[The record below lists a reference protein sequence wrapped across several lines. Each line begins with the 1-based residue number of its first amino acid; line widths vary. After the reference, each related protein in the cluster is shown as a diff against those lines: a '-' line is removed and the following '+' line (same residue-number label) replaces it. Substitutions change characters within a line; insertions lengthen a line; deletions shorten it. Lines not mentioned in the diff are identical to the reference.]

1 MNGDWFWWGGRVGQ
15 NSTADLYRQ
24 LYDRLVNYHKLN
36 NLVWVWNVDRPSTPV
51 RKFSNFYPGNDYL
64 DILSL
69 DVYGADFNQ
78 AYYDSLVALSHGKPL
93 LFGEVGNPPTLDILK
108 SQPKW
113 TSWVIWSGFVRNTS
127 RKQFRE
133 FTQSDRMLYLED
145 PEYWQVSSAY
155 RKACGLQP
163 LPLKDIY
170 NAGYAGEWVLNEEKS
185 DFGNNSANVPFKMII
200 ERQGEQL
207 IVNEFTKVEW
217 ADDRITHQE
226 ILLDGTPVITREF
239 NVPRTSIS
247 TFYPDDK
254 SFTVSSSSKT
264 ERGGQVR
271 EIKRTE
277 KWRLSD
283 EGKTLTIEENS
294 TGFRSED
301 VKSILVY
308 ERKQ

>member
-1 MNGDWFWWGGRVGQ
+1 
-15 NSTADLYRQ
+15 

-93 LFGEVGNPPTLDILK
+93 LFGEVGNPPSLDILK

-127 RKQFRE
+127 SKQFRE
-133 FTQSDRMLYLED
+133 FTQSDRMLYMED
-145 PEYWQVSSAY
+145 PAYWQVSSVY

-163 LPLKDIY
+163 LPLKDVY
-170 NAGYAGEWVLNEEKS
+170 NAGYSGEWVLNEEKS
-185 DFGNNSANVPFKMII
+185 DFGSNGSANVPYKMVI
-200 ERQGEQL
+200 ERQGEQI

-239 NVPRTSIS
+239 KVPRTSIS
-247 TFYPDDK
+247 TFYPADK
-254 SFTVSSSSKT
+254 SFTVSSSSKS

-271 EIKRTE
+271 EIKSTE
-277 KWRLSD
+277 KWSLSD

-294 TGFRSED
+294 TGFRGED
-301 VKSILVY
+301 VRSVVVY
-308 ERKQ
+308 ERSER